1 MVALNF
7 WQKALLVVLCL
18 AGLDKQF
25 CSAQISHK
33 EPEKWWP
40 DPSTGLTWVEYGYS
54 GPAHGVGSHGLVW
67 QKSVDY
73 CAALK
78 LGGFSGWRIPTLDEV
93 KGIAYTRHGVVT
105 IASEPDTCTVHEATE
120 LQSHCGG
127 RDTTSAPHDQPTLK
141 IPEWNDNPFPFATWV
156 WTSTPSPYADKSAW
170 IVGPYVSVATVLQ
183 TEDSKGYGKPIA
195 ALCVRPMDAAT
206 LQIAKDAQVD
216 IPVPDLQTLKAY
228 VMLNKARLAYQA
240 GQYQDSITQAQNALS
255 MQGGLQTAYWGMG
268 LSYGMLGQWDLAIAN
283 FNTSYKLDKNSD
295 DRYDALQWA
304 KASQKAAKKG
314 EKPKIRGKEWKSPE
328 WKGPPWS

>member
-7 WQKALLVVLCL
+7 WWKISLVVLCL
-18 AGLDKQF
+18 AGIDKQF
-25 CSAQISHK
+25 CSAQVFPK

-40 DPSTGLTWVEYGYS
+40 DPSTGLMWAEHSYS
-54 GPAHGVGSHGLVW
+54 APHAFSSHGLDW

-105 IASEPDTCTVHEATE
+105 ITSEPDNCTVHEATE

-127 RDTTSAPHDQPTLK
+127 RDTTSAPHDQLTLK
-141 IPEWNDNPFPFATWV
+141 IPEWNNDFFPALWI

-170 IVGPYVSVATVLQ
+170 IVGPYVTPATVLQ
-183 TEDSKGYGKPIA
+183 TEDDKGMGSPIG

-206 LQIAKDAQVD
+206 VQIAKDAQVS

-240 GQYQDSITQAQNALS
+240 GQYQDSITQAQSALS
-255 MQGGLQTAYWGMG
+255 IQGGLQTAYWGMG

-283 FNTSYKLDKNSD
+283 FNTAYKLDKSQGD
-295 DRYDALQWA
+295 VDAALQWA
-304 KASQKAAKKG
+304 KASQKAVKKG
-314 EKPKIRGKEWKSPE
+314 EKPKIKGKEWKSPD

>member
-1 MVALNF
+1 MVALNL
-7 WQKALLVVLCL
+7 WRKALLVVLCL
-18 AGLDKQF
+18 AGINKQF
-25 CSAQISHK
+25 CSAQISFK

-40 DPSTGLTWVEYGYS
+40 DPSTGLMWAEYGYS
-54 GPAHGVGSHGLVW
+54 GPAHGLGKHGLVS
-67 QKSVDY
+67 QRSIEY
-73 CAALK
+73 CETLK

-105 IASEPDTCTVHEATE
+105 ITSEPDTCTVHEATE

-127 RDTTSAPHDQPTLK
+127 RDTASAPHDQLTLK
-141 IPEWNDNPFPFATWV
+141 IPEWSDNPFPFATWV

-170 IVGPYVSVATVLQ
+170 IVGPYLSLVTVLQ
-183 TEDSKGYGKPIA
+183 TEDSRAGNPIS
-195 ALCVRPMDAAT
+195 ALCVRPMDADT

-240 GQYQDSITQAQNALS
+240 EQYQDSITQAQNALS
-255 MQGGLQTAYWGMG
+255 IQGGLQTAYWGMG

-283 FNTSYKLDKNSD
+283 LNSAFKLNKDYHGD
-295 DRYDALQWA
+295 VYATLQWA
-304 KASQKAAKKG
+304 KASEKAAKKG
-314 EKPKIRGKEWKSPE
+314 QKPKIKGKEWKSPD
-328 WKGPPWS
+328 WNGPPWS